1 MQVTKAFKGKI
12 LKGSIYL
19 TVRQLLSA
27 GLSLVSV
34 VVIARVLGP
43 QKYGIAVTGI
53 GILYFLKWTVRL
65 GLNGYLVRKPD
76 LFKDDVEQVLLFYN
90 TVGIAFCVVLW
101 LATPISGWW
110 TGHTEVTQILRC
122 LVPLLWVDMVGGV
135 SMSML
140 ERDLRFDLISLTDML
155 AQFSNYLISIPVVL
169 IWQSYWGLVAGMA
182 LQIIVYTGLA
192 SYFYHVSWCWRW
204 RWQALKPALH
214 YGVTY
219 YCSDW
224 FFTLKSLTVPA
235 IVSRLAG
242 IEAVGIIN
250 IALRLVQQLSLL
262 REVIRRMSM
271 SVMAKV
277 ISDPQTTRRILSRGM
292 AYVGLLM
299 SGVCALF
306 ACIAPWLI
314 PELVGKKW
322 LLSVQIFPLL
332 ALAASVDALFDL
344 QKATLYAVGH
354 NSAVAYRNAAS
365 TGLLWLGCWLF
376 IPWAGLWGYALA
388 ELFAL
393 PSLFS
398 IHQSLTKV
406 CGSPNYWSA
415 FWIILTAIPSL
426 IGSIWL
432 PLTLRFGVFIIS
444 YGILFMLNQ
453 NIRAL
458 LRELWSTARSSSKEK
473 IVKMPLN

>member
-1 MQVTKAFKGKI
+1 MQIAKNLKGKV

-27 GLSLVSV
+27 GFSLVST

-43 QKYGIAVTGI
+43 QNYGIAVTAI

-65 GLNGYLVRKPD
+65 GLNAYLVRKPD
-76 LFKDDVEQVLLFYN
+76 LSKDDVEQVLFFYN

-101 LATPISGWW
+101 LATPIFAWW
-110 TGHTEVTQILRC
+110 TGRTEVAQILRC

-140 ERDLRFDLISLTDML
+140 ERDLRFNLISLTDML
-155 AQFSNYLISIPVVL
+155 AQFSNYLLSVPIVL
-169 IWQSYWGLVAGMA
+169 IWNSYWGLVAGTA
-182 LQIIVYTGLA
+182 LQIIVYTSLA
-192 SYFYHVSWCWRW
+192 SYFYRVSWCWCW
-204 RWQALKPALH
+204 RWQALKPALY
-214 YGVTY
+214 YGLTF

-235 IVSRLAG
+235 VVSRLAG
-242 IEAVGIIN
+242 VEAVGIIN

-271 SVMAKV
+271 SVMAKLM
-277 ISDPQTTRRILSRGM
+277 SDPQTTRRILDRGM

-306 ACIAPWLI
+306 ACIAPWAI
-314 PELVGKKW
+314 PELVGTKW

-332 ALAASVDALFDL
+332 ALTASVDALFDL
-344 QKATLYAVGH
+344 HKATLYAIGH
-354 NSAVAYRNAAS
+354 NNAVGYRNAVS

-376 IPWAGLWGYALA
+376 IPWVGLWGYGLA

-398 IHQSLTKV
+398 IHQSFAKV
-406 CGSPNYWSA
+406 YGSPNYWSA

-432 PLTLRFGVFIIS
+432 PLLVRLGVFIVS
-444 YGILFMLNQ
+444 YGLLFMLNQ
-453 NIRAL
+453 NVRAL
-458 LRELWSTARSSSKEK
+458 LLELWSIATQSIKRK
-473 IVKMPLN
+473 IVKTS